1 MLNPA
6 VDRSELEVNII
17 TDEAVGSLE
26 PKNTEFKYQNHEQL
40 SLMLTE
46 AYNQTKNLVVR
57 TKVKLVHHLK
67 LLSSSVLRH
76 LSIPRLQIKNR
87 SSRARRSRTACAAS
101 SRSSKSSDG
110 DSSPSDPYYSLNSF
124 LPFVFIFLLFLLI
137 PLFVTVA
144 SISINEVA
152 K

>member
-6 VDRSELEVNII
+6 VDSSELEMNII

-26 PKNTEFKYQNHEQL
+26 PKNTEFKCQSHEKI
-40 SLMLTE
+40 SLVLNE
-46 AYNQTKNLVVR
+46 AYNQTKNFVIR

-67 LLSSSVLRH
+67 SLRSSVLRH
-76 LSIPRLQIKNR
+76 LSTPRLQTKNR
-87 SSRARRSRTACAAS
+87 SSRARRSRTACAS
-101 SRSSKSSDG
+101 SSSSSKSSDG
-110 DSSPSDPYYSLNSF
+110 DSSPSDPYCSF
-124 LPFVFIFLLFLLI
+124 NPFLSFVFIFLLFLLI

>member
-6 VDRSELEVNII
+6 VDSSELEVNII

-40 SLMLTE
+40 SLMLAE

-76 LSIPRLQIKNR
+76 FSTPRLQIKNR

-101 SRSSKSSDG
+101 SRSSKSNDG
-110 DSSPSDPYYSLNSF
+110 DSSPSDPYYSLNPF

-144 SISINEVA
+144 SISINEVE

>member
-6 VDRSELEVNII
+6 VDSSELEVNII

-40 SLMLTE
+40 YLMLTE

-57 TKVKLVHHLK
+57 TKVKLVHYLK

-76 LSIPRLQIKNR
+76 LSTPRLQIKNR
-87 SSRARRSRTACAAS
+87 SSRARRSRTACTAS
-101 SRSSKSSDG
+101 GRSSKSNDG
-110 DSSPSDPYYSLNSF
+110 DSIPSDPYYSLNPF
-124 LPFVFIFLLFLLI
+124 LPFVFISFLFLLK

>member
-6 VDRSELEVNII
+6 VDSSELEVNII

-26 PKNTEFKYQNHEQL
+26 PKNAVFKYQNHEQI
-40 SLMLTE
+40 SLMLNE
-46 AYNQTKNLVVR
+46 AYNQTKNLVIR

-67 LLSSSVLRH
+67 SLNSSVLRH
-76 LSIPRLQIKNR
+76 LSTPRLQTKNR
-87 SSRARRSRTACAAS
+87 SSRARRSRTVCAAS

-110 DSSPSDPYYSLNSF
+110 DSSPSDPYYSLNPF

-137 PLFVTVA
+137 PLFITVA